1 MSIFLKK
8 SLESVRA
15 DAEASKLRRELGPIQ
30 LVFVGIGCIVGA
42 GVYVMTGAAAANF
55 AGPAVILSFVLAGL
69 ACGLI
74 GLCYAELA
82 SVLPVS
88 GASYTYAYAVMGEGV
103 AWLLG
108 WMLLFEFGIA
118 GAALAAGFSG
128 YLVSLLGDFG
138 VHIPTW
144 ISAPTIQA
152 LPGDE
157 GVRLVTTSGFNLI
170 ALVSLLVV
178 AGVLARGIS
187 QSSAVNA
194 LLVVVKVGVLVAFV
208 IVGAGHVDPAN
219 WRPFVPEN
227 QGGFQYGTPGIIRA
241 ASILFFAYLG
251 FEAVAAAASEAKRP
265 QRDVPL
271 GILGALAAAT
281 VLYVAVALVMT
292 GLTPY
297 QTLNVADPVAVAVS
311 AIGEP
316 VWSVIIKAGAVTGLG
331 SVLLV
336 NTYAQS
342 RVAYTMSTDGL
353 LPKLFSRL
361 GTKSRAP
368 ALGTLT
374 FALVSAIAA
383 ALLPIG
389 LLADLV
395 SLGTA
400 LVFSVVAIS
409 VMWLRNTHPELARP
423 FKVPFG
429 GFRIGGVW
437 IGYIPLLALVA
448 CLGMSAPVAYDMIDQ
463 FGRGDW
469 APATILGV
477 YLLVGALVYASY
489 GRRHSVRRRE
499 AMVETPAG

>member
-1 MSIFLKK
+1 VSLFLKK
-8 SLESVRA
+8 SLETVRA
-15 DAEASKLRRELGPIQ
+15 EAGGSKLRRELGPIQ

-108 WMLLFEFGIA
+108 WMLLFEFGVA

-138 VHIPTW
+138 VHVPAV
-144 ISAPTIQA
+144 ISAPMVQA
-152 LPGDE
+152 LPGDD
-157 GVRLVTTSGFNLI
+157 GVRLVTTNGFNLI
-170 ALVSLLVV
+170 ALLSLLAV
-178 AGVLARGIS
+178 AAVLSRGVS

-194 LLVVVKVGVLVAFV
+194 LLVVIKVGVLVAFV
-208 IVGAGHVDPAN
+208 VVGAGHIDPAN
-219 WRPFVPEN
+219 WRPFVPEH
-227 QGGFQYGTPGIIRA
+227 QGGFQYGAPGVIRA

-251 FEAVAAAASEAKRP
+251 FEAVAAAASEARRP
-265 QRDVPL
+265 QRDVPI
-271 GILGALAAAT
+271 GILGALSVAT
-281 VLYVAVALVMT
+281 LLYVAVAGVMT

-297 QTLNVADPVAVAVS
+297 QSLNVADPVAVAVS
-311 AIGEP
+311 VIGEP
-316 VWSVIIKAGAVTGLG
+316 VWAVIIKAGAVTGLG

-342 RVAYTMSTDGL
+342 RVGYAMSIDGL
-353 LPKLFSRL
+353 LPKLFSHL
-361 GTKSRAP
+361 HATTKAP
-368 ALGTLT
+368 AAGALT
-374 FALVSAIAA
+374 FALVSAVAA

-409 VMWLRNTHPELARP
+409 VIWLRNTHPDLPRP

-429 GFRIGGVW
+429 GFRIAGIW
-437 IGYIPLLALVA
+437 IGYVPLMALAA
-448 CLGMSAPVAYDMIDQ
+448 CLSMSAPVAIDMIGQ
-463 FGRGDW
+463 FARGDW
-469 APATILGV
+469 APATIMGG
-477 YLLVGALVYASY
+477 YLLSGAVIYALY
-489 GRRHSVRRRE
+489 GRKNSVQRRN
-499 AMVETPAG
+499 ATANVSVT